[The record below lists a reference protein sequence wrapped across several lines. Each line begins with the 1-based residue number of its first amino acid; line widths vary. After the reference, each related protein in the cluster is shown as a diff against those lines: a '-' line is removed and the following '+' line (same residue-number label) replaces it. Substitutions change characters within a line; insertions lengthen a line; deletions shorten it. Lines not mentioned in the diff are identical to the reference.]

1 MELSKKFLKKLIF
14 ILGLVVLTAPVAF
27 GAVTVAQGIQSVAAS
42 DEDDNNKVPLEDEG
56 AVSGVE
62 DGSGEGP
69 STEPSTDP
77 TITLKKTMVN
87 TKGYKPSA
95 SDVFTVNFEQ
105 LDNLGKYWNDEKQ
118 PDVVFAP
125 RTNAPLTATSITG
138 NQATEGIDS
147 DTKTATATYKLASSI
162 TTPGYYT
169 YRITEGTV
177 NAISDGNGSRSWTNV
192 GTQAYIMT
200 VFLDDEKNY
209 TVKVKPEDDMSVK
222 GSEVNFTNKLTAKQN
237 VSVKKLL
244 KGTGLLAADKEKSY
258 DIKVTINGLT
268 DDVQST
274 GGLTFKNGV
283 ATTISLQ
290 GDKSDTIQNVPVGA
304 TVTISED
311 GLTGFVASVA
321 RDSAPD
327 KVTTGAQSQGV
338 TLSNAMVTMGAT
350 DNQATE
356 NAFTVTNTRDSIVD
370 TGVKVVTN
378 PFVIMLVV
386 ALAGVAGY
394 VVLKRKLSKKL

>member
-1 MELSKKFLKKLIF
+1 MELSKKFLKRLIF

-27 GAVTVAQGIQSVAAS
+27 GAVTVAQGIQSVAADGDGVETGGEVEVPLGS
-42 DEDDNNKVPLEDEG
+42 EDED
-56 AVSGVE
+56 
-62 DGSGEGP
+62 GEIGG
-69 STEPSTDP
+69 TTTDP
-77 TITLKKTMVN
+77 TITLKKTMEN

-118 PDVVFAP
+118 PNDVFAP

-177 NAISDGNGSRSWTNV
+177 DAISDGNGSRSWTNV

-209 TVKVKPEDDMSVK
+209 TVKVKPENDMSVK

-350 DNQATE
+350 TDQTTE